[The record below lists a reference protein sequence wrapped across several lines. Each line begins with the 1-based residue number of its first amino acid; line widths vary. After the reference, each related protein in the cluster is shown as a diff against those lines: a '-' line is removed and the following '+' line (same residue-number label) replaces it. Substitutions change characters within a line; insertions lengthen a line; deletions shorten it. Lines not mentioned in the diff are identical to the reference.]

1 MSPSK
6 TATRTSEY
14 KYGFNDRHGR
24 NEALKSARL
33 AHEQAQRTAGVWGE
47 MSVGVIERDGTAFVH
62 AWKGASLT
70 DVFKLAAKRPKE
82 ISKPDHDALCTW
94 LKAGRYEGFKH
105 GISAWNVNADEAT
118 RIKQEIIAGFLAN
131 GTKVVNP
138 SP

>member
-6 TATRTSEY
+6 SATKIPDR
-14 KYGFNDRHGR
+14 YGLSDRHGR
-24 NEALKSARL
+24 NEALRKARL
-33 AHEQAQRTAGVWGE
+33 EHETAQKTAGLWGE
-47 MSVGVIERDGTAFVH
+47 MSVGVIEREGTAFVH
-62 AWKGASLT
+62 VWKGASLT

-82 ISKPDHDALCTW
+82 ISKPEHEALCTW

-105 GISAWNVNADEAT
+105 GISAWNVTADEAQ
-118 RIKQEIIAGFLAN
+118 RIKGEVMTNLAAA